1 MNAGVMLKQL
11 RLEKGYT
18 LEQLGEKVGV
28 GKSTIR
34 KWENGMIANMR
45 SDKIQKLAYAL
56 DIDPVYI
63 IELYNDSIASENVPK
78 NDFTSEEVNLIDLY
92 RKLSVKGREKVTE
105 RINELLQLERV
116 DK

>member
-18 LEQLGEKVGV
+18 LEQLGERVGV

-45 SDKIQKLAYAL
+45 SDKIQKLAIAL

-63 IELYNDSIASENVPK
+63 IELYNDSIASEKVPK
-78 NDFTSEEVNLIDLY
+78 NDFTHEEGKIIESF
-92 RKLSVKGREKVTE
+92 RKLSDKGKEK
-105 RINELLQLERV
+105 LLERLSELT
-116 DK
+116 KLEGL